1 MQEYK
6 YKAKRLDNGEWTQGS
21 LFAGHNHCAI
31 LQGIRF
37 NPEDEHEM
45 TVTGS
50 RVDRDTICRYAGNDI
65 WENDVIQYEDS
76 VGVVKYGKHGH
87 EEYGFYI
94 DWKMG
99 DISLRDDYA
108 YWADNEDVR
117 VIGSLHD
124 IADALY
130 AMAEKEE
137 KKGEA

>member
-6 YKAKRLDNGEWTQGS
+6 YKAKRIEDGEWTQGS

-37 NPEDEHEM
+37 NPENEYEM

-76 VGVVKYGKHGH
+76 VGVVKYGVRNYD
-87 EEYGFYI
+87 YGFYI

-99 DISLRDDYA
+99 TLCQRDEGEFA
-108 YWADNEDVR
+108 YWANHEDVQ
-117 VIGSLHD
+117 VIGSTLD
-124 IADALY
+124 IADALD
-130 AMAEKEE
+130 AMIEKE
-137 KKGEA
+137 KGEA

>member
-6 YKAKRLDNGEWTQGS
+6 YKAKRIEDGEWTQGS

-37 NPEDEHEM
+37 NPENEYEM

-76 VGVVKYGKHGH
+76 VGVVKYGVHGSD
-87 EEYGFYI
+87 YGFYI
-94 DWKMG
+94 DWKIG
-99 DISLRDDYA
+99 ALYLRDEDEFA
-108 YWADNEDVR
+108 YWANHEDVQ
-117 VIGSLHD
+117 VIGSTFD
-124 IADALY
+124 IADALD
-130 AMAEKEE
+130 AMIEKE
-137 KKGEA
+137 KGEA

>member
-1 MQEYK
+1 MQKYK

-21 LFAGHNHCAI
+21 LFAGYNHCAI

-65 WENDVIQYEDS
+65 WENDVIQYEDN
-76 VGVVKYGKHGH
+76 VGIVKYGVHGSD
-87 EEYGFYI
+87 YGFYI

-99 DISLRDDYA
+99 ELCNRGENDFA
-108 YWADNEDVR
+108 YWAGNEDVQ
-117 VIGSLHD
+117 VIGSTFDL
-124 IADALY
+124 ADALD
-130 AMAEKEE
+130 AMIAKE
-137 KKGEA
+137 KGEV

>member
-31 LQGIRF
+31 VQWIRF
-37 NPEDEHEM
+37 NPDNEHEM

-76 VGVVKYGKHGH
+76 VGVVKHGVHGH
-87 EEYGFYI
+87 DKEYGFYI

-99 DISLRDDYA
+99 DRSLRDDFA
-108 YWADNEDVR
+108 YWADNEDVQ
-117 VIGSLHD
+117 VIGSLFD
-124 IADALY
+124 IVDALD
-130 AMAEKEE
+130 AMIEKE
-137 KKGEA
+137 KGEA

>member
-37 NPEDEHEM
+37 NPENEQEM

-76 VGVVKYGKHGH
+76 VGIVKYGVHDGD
-87 EEYGFYI
+87 YGFYI
-94 DWKMG
+94 VWKMG
-99 DISLRDDYA
+99 ALCQRDEGEFA
-108 YWADNEDVR
+108 YWAGHEDVR
-117 VIGSLHD
+117 VIGSTFDL
-124 IADALY
+124 ADALD
-130 AMAEKEE
+130 AMIEKE
-137 KKGEA
+137 KGEA